1 MPKVVRVGSD
11 SHVGHAS
18 PTPNPFHQTP
28 YATGSDNVYVND
40 DKVVRVGDTTGCGDP
55 AVGGSGDVYIN
66 GQKVHRKGDATGG
79 HGSWVPNAAASGSPT
94 VYANESIQSQIAAS
108 MGVGALNLTTAEA
121 QDIYDGRQAELE
133 AGVDPDENEGVE
145 YGDGGISSARHG
157 NTSPTN
163 GVSSAQIAPGS
174 GVGNGATF
182 NIQTTDD
189 PDPNAPITDK
199 IYNLTV
205 SGAGTN
211 YTVGQTIN
219 IPGSNLGGDTAN
231 NATITVTSV
240 GSNGEITGATV
251 AGTPTSSETTYSN
264 LSEPSSFSPNPSA
277 DGTPG
282 LNFLPHTDP
291 RILPALTTVLTTL
304 TNAVGYTLDITS
316 AYRSPDYNASVGGSK
331 KSMHMQGKAVD
342 VIMTGK
348 TDTERQ
354 QFIQAAIDAG
364 IKGIGVYNTF
374 THIDIRDNK
383 AAWGSNG
390 SRRSLPNYPWAQQ
403 VLGANGYATS

>member
-18 PTPNPFHQTP
+18 PTPNPFHVTP
-28 YATGSDNVYVND
+28 YATGSGDVFVND
-40 DKVVRVGDTTGCGDP
+40 DQVVRVGDVTGCGDP
-55 AVGGSGDVYIN
+55 AVGSSPDVYAN
-66 GQKVHRKGDATGG
+66 DTLVHRRGDATGG

-94 VYANESIQSQIAAS
+94 VFANESIQDQIAAS
-108 MGVGALNLTTAEA
+108 MGVGALNLSEAEA
-121 QDIYDGRQAELE
+121 QDIYDGRQAELD
-133 AGVDPDENEGVE
+133 AGNDPDENEGVE
-145 YGDGGISSARHG
+145 YGDGGISTARHS

-163 GVSSAQIAPGS
+163 GVTDAQVAPGS
-174 GVGNGATF
+174 GAGNGATF
-182 NIQTTDD
+182 DIQTTSSGSN
-189 PDPNAPITDK
+189 PTLTK
-199 IYNLTV
+199 EYNV
-205 SGAGTN
+205 SVAGGGTN

-219 IPGSNLGGDTAN
+219 IPGSDLGGDTAN
-231 NATITVTSV
+231 NATVTVTSV
-240 GSNGEITGATV
+240 GANGEITGATV
-251 AGTPTSSETTYSN
+251 AGTPTATETTYSN
-264 LSEPSSFSPNPSA
+264 LSEPSSFSPSPSA

-282 LNFLPHTDP
+282 LNFLSHTDP
-291 RILPALTTVLTTL
+291 RILPALKTVLETL
-304 TNAVGYTLDITS
+304 TNSVGYTLDITS

-348 TDTERQ
+348 SDSERQ

-364 IKGIGVYNTF
+364 IKGIGIYNTF
-374 THIDIRDNK
+374 THIDIRSNK

-390 SRRSLPNYPWAQQ
+390 SRTSLPNFPWAQQ

>member
-18 PTPNPFHQTP
+18 PTPNPFHKTS
-28 YATGSDNVYVND
+28 YASGSDSVFAND
-40 DKVVRVGDTTGCGDP
+40 DKVVREGDTTGCGDP
-55 AVGGSGDVYIN
+55 AVGKSPDVYATD
-66 GQKVHRKGDATGG
+66 KLVHRLGDATGG

-94 VYANESIQSQIAAS
+94 VFANESILNQIAAS
-108 MGVGALNLTTAEA
+108 MGVGTLNLTPAEA
-121 QDIYDGRQAELE
+121 QDIYDGRQAELA

-145 YGDGGISSARHG
+145 YGDGGISTARHG

-163 GVSSAQIAPGS
+163 GITDAQVAPGS
-174 GVGNGATF
+174 GAGNGAIF
-182 NIQTTDD
+182 DIQTSSPGST
-189 PDPNAPITDK
+189 PS
-199 IYNLTV
+199 LTKEYSV
-205 SGAGTN
+205 SVTGAGTN

-219 IPGSNLGGDTAN
+219 IPGSDLGGDIAN
-231 NATITVTSV
+231 NATITITSV
-240 GSNGEITGATV
+240 GTNGEITGATV
-251 AGTPTSSETTYSN
+251 AGTPTATDATYSN

-282 LNFLPHTDP
+282 LNFLSHTDP
-291 RILPALTTVLTTL
+291 RILPALKTVLETL

-348 TDTERQ
+348 TDSERQ

-364 IKGIGVYNTF
+364 IKGIGVYNSF

-383 AAWGSNG
+383 AAWGANG
-390 SRRSLPNYPWAQQ
+390 SRTGLPAYPWAQQ

>member
-28 YATGSDNVYVND
+28 YATGSDNVYVNG

-55 AVGGSGDVYIN
+55 ATVGSDDIYIN

-108 MGVGALNLTTAEA
+108 MGVGALNLSTAEA

-145 YGDGGISSARHG
+145 YGDGGISTARHS

-163 GVSSAQIAPGS
+163 GVTNAQIAPGS
-174 GVGNGATF
+174 GAGNGATF
-182 NIQTTDD
+182 DITTSGG
-189 PDPNAPITDK
+189 
-199 IYNLTV
+199 LTKTYSV
-205 SGAGTN
+205 SVASSGQS

-240 GSNGEITGATV
+240 GTNGEITGADV
-251 AGTPTSSETTYSN
+251 AGTPTADNTTHSGV
-264 LSEPSSFSPNPSA
+264 SEPSSFSPNPSA

>member
-1 MPKVVRVGSD
+1 VPKVVRVGSD

-18 PTPNPFHQTP
+18 PTPNPFHVTP
-28 YATGSDNVYVND
+28 YATGSGDVFVND
-40 DKVVRVGDTTGCGDP
+40 DKVVRVGDVTGCGDP
-55 AVGGSGDVYIN
+55 AVGSSPDVYAN
-66 GQKVHRKGDATGG
+66 DTLVHRRGDATGG

-94 VYANESIQSQIAAS
+94 VFANESIQDQIAAS
-108 MGVGALNLTTAEA
+108 MGVGALNLSQAEA
-121 QDIYDGRQAELE
+121 QDIYDGRQAELD
-133 AGVDPDENEGVE
+133 AGNDPDENEGVE
-145 YGDGGISSARHG
+145 YGDGGISTARHS

-163 GVSSAQIAPGS
+163 GVTDAQVAPGS

-182 NIQTTDD
+182 DIQTTSSGSN
-189 PDPNAPITDK
+189 PTLTK
-199 IYNLTV
+199 EYNVSV
-205 SGAGTN
+205 SGGGTN
-211 YTVGQTIN
+211 YTVGQTLN

-231 NATITVTSV
+231 NATVTVTSV
-240 GSNGEITGATV
+240 GANGEITGATV
-251 AGTPTSSETTYSN
+251 AGTPTATETTYSN

-282 LNFLPHTDP
+282 LNFLSHTDP
-291 RILPALTTVLTTL
+291 RILPSLKTVLETL
-304 TNAVGYTLDITS
+304 TNSVGYTLDITS

-348 TDTERQ
+348 SDSERQ

-364 IKGIGVYNTF
+364 IKGIGIYNTF
-374 THIDIRDNK
+374 THIDIRSNK

-390 SRRSLPNYPWAQQ
+390 SRTSLPNFPWAQQ